1 MADGGCQQEVI
12 WETSPRRIRADGVRG
27 ARDNVKCAHKTAVDG
42 DPCGGPLRAGQHAF
56 SETDQRSGLATEM
69 DRHRKLLGDRN
80 KRTDEARHP
89 VQRVPKAQRKNP

>member
-1 MADGGCQQEVI
+1 
-12 WETSPRRIRADGVRG
+12 
-27 ARDNVKCAHKTAVDG
+27 
-42 DPCGGPLRAGQHAF
+42 
-56 SETDQRSGLATEM
+56 M